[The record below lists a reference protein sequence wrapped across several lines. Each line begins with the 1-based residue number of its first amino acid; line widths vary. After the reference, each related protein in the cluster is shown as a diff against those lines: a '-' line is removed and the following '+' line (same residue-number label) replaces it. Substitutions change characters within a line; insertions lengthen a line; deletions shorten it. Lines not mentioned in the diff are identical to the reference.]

1 MIGVTFQPDVDRE
14 CYGARGREV
23 NSADSPSPG
32 MAALS
37 QGGSTIVQAVRVT
50 DWEPTGGELPSRS
63 EAQTT
68 ESRASGTQQKR
79 GAMAPACH
87 ALPGGAAGLAA

>member
-37 QGGSTIVQAVRVT
+37 QGGSTIVQAVRVRC
-50 DWEPTGGELPSRS
+50 GSLNYG
-63 EAQTT
+63 
-68 ESRASGTQQKR
+68 ASCPAGRKR
-79 GAMAPACH
+79 KQRNL
-87 ALPGGAAGLAA
+87 ALPALSKNAELWPLRVTPYPGERPD

>member
-37 QGGSTIVQAVRVT
+37 QGGSTIVQAVR
-50 DWEPTGGELPSRS
+50 DRTGSLHYG
-63 EAQTT
+63 
-68 ESRASGTQQKR
+68 AS
-79 GAMAPACH
+79 
-87 ALPGGAAGLAA
+87 LPGRSDLMESDPALSKNAELWPLRVTPYPGERPD